1 MRGEKPIK
9 DKKYDILH
17 HPNIKKTAD
26 GGALPYVHNKSGKFF
41 TDDLSFTVN
50 KDDLS
55 NVEIVDMEVVIKDE
69 ENDEPTQSAKALDRI
84 KNVPEVLKE
93 TINKIKKIGGK

>member
-1 MRGEKPIK
+1 MRGEKPII

-26 GGALPYVHNKSGKFF
+26 GGAVPYVHNKSGKFF

-50 KDDLS
+50 KDLS
-55 NVEIVDMEVVIKDE
+55 NVEIVDTEVIIKDE
-69 ENDEPTQSAKALDRI
+69 KSDEPTQSAKALDRI

-93 TINKIKKIGGK
+93 NLKKIKKIGGK